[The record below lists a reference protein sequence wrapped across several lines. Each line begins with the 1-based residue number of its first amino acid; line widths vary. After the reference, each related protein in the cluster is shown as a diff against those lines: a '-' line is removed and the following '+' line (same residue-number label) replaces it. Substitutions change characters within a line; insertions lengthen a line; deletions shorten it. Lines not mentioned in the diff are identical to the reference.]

1 MDKTSARIVVERVE
15 NDTEAGGERKW
26 RQCSKTLQEWR
37 QNVQKPFRH
46 LYVPSSGDLL
56 NLVDVFN
63 VLPAMVRA
71 NELDLGAAASWWD
84 DMADDASKA
93 ARDKFMAVL
102 ATRISSMARQGAEK
116 AAPVQGAAG
125 RAPSASELAAA
136 LQSRQFFVY
145 CGHGG
150 GEQYIPGTLTSRQ
163 ALDFTPCAG
172 CMERGARGGGGAHH
186 RRLAPPDHT
195 NTHTR
200 SPTLHPPTQP
210 ASCAGWTAV
219 PARC

>member
-1 MDKTSARIVVERVE
+1 MVERVE

-116 AAPVQGAAG
+116 AAPVQGAAEG
-125 RAPSASELAAA
+125 EGAAGAQGTAPQVCTWSVLSDAAA
-136 LQSRQFFVY
+136 LRADCPPPSVT
-145 CGHGG
+145 GA
-150 GEQYIPGTLTSRQ
+150 P
-163 ALDFTPCAG
+163 
-172 CMERGARGGGGAHH
+172 GARAA
-186 RRLAPPDHT
+186 RRGRA
-195 NTHTR
+195 
-200 SPTLHPPTQP
+200 
-210 ASCAGWTAV
+210 
-219 PARC
+219 